1 MFWWLFKYCCLSSCN
16 LKSQALKYHDSRMKS
31 LVLILTF
38 ASKKEKKKQ
47 MESTKKHTCSCFI
60 LNCLQALT
68 FPPVLQFEYSHNAW
82 GRFEQ

>member
-1 MFWWLFKYCCLSSCN
+1 MFWWLFKYCCLNSCN
-16 LKSQALKYHDSRMKS
+16 LRVKFWNITTRDWKS

-38 ASKKEKKKQ
+38 ASKKNEGVNFKK
-47 MESTKKHTCSCFI
+47 EDICSCFI

-68 FPPVLQFEYSHNAW
+68 FQPVLQFEYSRNAW